1 MGCNPDGDSD
11 SSPDGAISGN
21 QGADHPNETS
31 TGLSDASASGQ
42 RPTPGADEA
51 YCSSCGEIIKKEAE
65 ICPECGVRQR
75 ASTPEKNPGLAAVA
89 SFFWG
94 GLGQIYNGQI
104 AKGIALMLVQ
114 AINVVLMFVLIGF
127 LTYFVTWVYAVYDA
141 YNTAEKI
148 NRAEIS
154 V

>member
-1 MGCNPDGDSD
+1 MG
-11 SSPDGAISGN
+11 SSPDGAGDSNPDGVISGN
-21 QGADHPNETS
+21 EDDEHSDETNA
-31 TGLSDASASGQ
+31 GVNGDSASPE
-42 RPTPGADEA
+42 RPTPGADES

-75 ASTPEKNPGLAAVA
+75 SSTAEKNPGIAAVA

-104 AKGIALMLVQ
+104 AKGIGLMLLQ
-114 AINVVLMFVLIGF
+114 AINVLLMFVLIGF
-127 LTYFVTWVYAVYDA
+127 LTYFITWVYAIYDA

-148 NRAEIS
+148 NSGKIS